1 MQVDAGRVETGV
13 FKKLREEWMYWRFR
27 NITRNRQRL
36 RIWLRQRRPSRAKV
50 NTMPHPRARG
60 AALYSPYRTTGNRGL
75 LFVAIV
81 AAVLTVANVALPRLG
96 VTNTLLSDLLLLFAI
111 TYAYLRL
118 ARV

>member
-1 MQVDAGRVETGV
+1 M
-13 FKKLREEWMYWRFR
+13 FKRLREEWMYWRFR

-36 RIWLRQRRPSRAKV
+36 RIWLRQRRPSRAKMS
-50 NTMPHPRARG
+50 TMSRPRARG
-60 AALYSPYRTTGNRGL
+60 AAMYSPYRNTGNRGL

-96 VTNTLLSDLLLLFAI
+96 VTNTLLYDLLLLFAV